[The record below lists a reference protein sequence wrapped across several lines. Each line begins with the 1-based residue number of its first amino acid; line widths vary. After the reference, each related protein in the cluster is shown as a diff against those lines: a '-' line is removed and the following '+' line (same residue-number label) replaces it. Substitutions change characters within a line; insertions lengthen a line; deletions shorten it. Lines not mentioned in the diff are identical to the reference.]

1 MNFAAAYIPY
11 TAYVLLLLAVL
22 LIVMG
27 LSLSTVR
34 SSFAGLLDSQKR
46 DIEQSLDDLGMNDY
60 TANEF
65 LLYMLGAGVVVF
77 VISWLLSG
85 NYLTAIL
92 FAVIAFFS
100 YKALFIYLRQKRES
114 EFEERFPM
122 ALDQLVSTSKA
133 GLNLSQSLEEV
144 AKYAPSPVSDE
155 LNRIVREQKLG
166 TDIASALMN
175 SRKRMNSHTL
185 NLTVSAL
192 LINIK
197 QGGNLPEA
205 IEKISRSL
213 KEIWRLEQ
221 KLFTASAEARKGAMV
236 ISAMPLV
243 IFVMVVFMQPEMLDT
258 LTGSLMGYGV
268 LAISSILYIAGI
280 AWMMK
285 IIRVDI

>member
-1 MNFAAAYIPY
+1 MNFAAEYIDYIAYI
-11 TAYVLLLLAVL
+11 LLLLAIVL
-22 LIVMG
+22 VITG
-27 LSLSTVR
+27 LSLSSLK
-34 SSFAGLLDSQKR
+34 SSATQFLDLQKH
-46 DIEQSLDDLGMNDY
+46 DIEQSLDDLGMNEY
-60 TANEF
+60 TANQF
-65 LLYMLGAGVVVF
+65 LLYMFWASVGVFAV
-77 VISWLLSG
+77 SWLLSG
-85 NYLTAIL
+85 NYLTASL
-92 FAVIAFFS
+92 FAIVAFFS
-100 YKALFIYLRQKRES
+100 YKALFLYLRQKREK

-166 TDIASALMN
+166 TDISSALLN
-175 SRKRMNSHTL
+175 SRERMNSHTL

-243 IFVMVVFMQPEMLDT
+243 IFVLVIFMQPDMIDT
-258 LTGSLMGYGV
+258 LTGSLMGYSV
-268 LAISSILYIAGI
+268 LAISTVLYVAGI

>member
-1 MNFAAAYIPY
+1 MNFAAVYIPY
-11 TAYVLLLLAVL
+11 LAYVLILLAAL
-22 LIVMG
+22 FIVMG
-27 LSLSTVR
+27 LSLSNLKPAL
-34 SSFAGLLDSQKR
+34 SGLLESQKR
-46 DIEQSLDDLGMNDY
+46 DIEQSLDDLGMDDY

-65 LLYMLGAGVVVF
+65 LLYMLGAAVVVF
-77 VISWLLSG
+77 VISWILSG
-85 NYLTAIL
+85 NYITATL
-92 FAVIAFFS
+92 FAIIAFFS
-100 YKALFIYLRQKRES
+100 YKALFIYLRLKREK
-114 EFEERFPM
+114 EFVERFPM

-243 IFVMVVFMQPEMLDT
+243 IFVLVVFMQPDMIDT